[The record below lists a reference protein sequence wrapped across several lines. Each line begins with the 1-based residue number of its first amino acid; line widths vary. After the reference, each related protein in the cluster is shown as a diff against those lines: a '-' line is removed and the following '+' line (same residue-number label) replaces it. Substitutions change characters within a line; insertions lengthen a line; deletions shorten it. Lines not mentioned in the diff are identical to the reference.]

1 MIGPVANSVCIVA
14 GSILGALCGPV
25 LSQEFR
31 KKIMNVF
38 SCITLGIGVTMLSK
52 GDSLPPVVLSLL
64 LGTALGELTRFESLV
79 MKGAFKAGLFKR
91 SGKAKGGKSET
102 LSETVFRDQFAVATV
117 LFCVSGLGII
127 GSMREGLTGE
137 CSLLLIKGVL
147 DLFTAMLISA
157 SIGSVVG
164 VLAVP
169 QCGIQ
174 LAVRGHDAHAVHHAD
189 HVRGFLRVR
198 RHHHARRGAAP
209 DGVGAGP
216 HPQHAA
222 RPVLRHA
229 AVRIVETDHVDGG
242 SRRRTALRKRGGV
255 RTVCFP
261 RPSSFFPRRP

>member
-64 LGTALGELTRFESLV
+64 LGTALGELTRF
-79 MKGAFKAGLFKR
+79 AGLFKR

-174 LAVRGHDAHAVHHAD
+174 LALLFGATMLMPYTTPTMFAD
-189 HVRGFLRVR
+189 FSACGGIIML
-198 RHHHARRGAAP
+198 
-209 DGVGAGP
+209 GAG
-216 HPQHAA
+216 
-222 RPVLRHA
+222 LRQMGL
-229 AVRIVETDHVDGG
+229 VQVPILSMLPGLFFVMPL
-242 SRRRTALRKRGGV
+242 SALWKQIM
-255 RTVCFP
+255 
-261 RPSSFFPRRP
+261 